1 MFSHVTD
8 WFRDKFSE
16 AWQAVKNVFSAGG
29 EIFSGIA
36 ENIAGIFK
44 DVVNSLID
52 GINWVI
58 AQPFNA
64 INDALDGLRGLEIM
78 DWEPFSWLPTIGV
91 PEIPHLA
98 KGGLATAPTLA
109 MVGDNKNAATDPE
122 VIAPL
127 SKLKGMLDG
136 DSGGSSEIVELLR
149 IIIELLR
156 SGMNVEIINYLFKNS
171 KEFSRE
177 VLQIV
182 NSDRTRRGE

>member
-1 MFSHVTD
+1 
-8 WFRDKFSE
+8 
-16 AWQAVKNVFSAGG
+16 
-29 EIFSGIA
+29 
-36 ENIAGIFK
+36 
-44 DVVNSLID
+44 
-52 GINWVI
+52 
-58 AQPFNA
+58 
-64 INDALDGLRGLEIM
+64 M

-127 SKLKGMLDG
+127 SKLKGMLG
-136 DSGGSSEIVELLR
+136 DSSNSEIVELLR

-182 NSDRTRRGE
+182 NSDRARRGE

>member
-1 MFSHVTD
+1 M
-8 WFRDKFSE
+8 
-16 AWQAVKNVFSAGG
+16 
-29 EIFSGIA
+29 
-36 ENIAGIFK
+36 
-44 DVVNSLID
+44 
-52 GINWVI
+52 
-58 AQPFNA
+58 
-64 INDALDGLRGLEIM
+64 
-78 DWEPFSWLPTIGV
+78 
-91 PEIPHLA
+91 
-98 KGGLATAPTLA
+98 TAPTLA

-127 SKLKGMLDG
+127 SKLKGMLG

-182 NSDRTRRGE
+182 NSDRARRGE